1 MDLSSNAHK
10 KSVYINRQSHRVVL
24 VVANNRQTHLHFLES
39 QKDQEIQ
46 ILNSEVFHICK
57 IEAQTQ
63 SSLLLF
69 PKGMTE
75 QVELR
80 HYMLDIFN
88 HSCIA
93 VNSVLR
99 ISCSCSPRS
108 SRRQFCICIYI
119 VSLCDQNNS

>member
-1 MDLSSNAHK
+1 MDFSSNVHR
-10 KSVYINRQSHRVVL
+10 KSVYNNRQSHQVVL
-24 VVANNRQTHLHFLES
+24 VVANNGQRHLHFLES

-46 ILNSEVFHICK
+46 TLNSEVFHICK

-80 HYMLDIFN
+80 RVCWIF
-88 HSCIA
+88 SIIPA
-93 VNSVLR
+93 
-99 ISCSCSPRS
+99 
-108 SRRQFCICIYI
+108 
-119 VSLCDQNNS
+119 